1 MQNSPCVLSK
11 WKNKHT
17 CQVQC
22 HQKVL
27 QCSVGGGSSSVKM
40 VAEKITGVLLIC
52 GLSLNKFGLFKF
64 LL

>member
-27 QCSVGGGSSSVKM
+27 QCSVGGAELNSVM
-40 VAEKITGVLLIC
+40 GQVVLKC
-52 GLSLNKFGLFKF
+52 
-64 LL
+64 